1 MFFCA
6 MSDFC
11 PHYPIPKKKRSSILG
26 MFFGKQRSWLDG
38 LYERS
43 YQMQM
48 GEVRLPGVHLYMVN
62 QPALVKEI
70 LSERAAQFPKHE
82 LLDDALG
89 DLLGKSIFTTNGP
102 TWERQRAMME
112 PAFSSRGLGNSEAP
126 MQAAAGAFLLQLQGL
141 AKNEPANV
149 EDLLSHV
156 TADVIFRT
164 IFSQALNTQESG
176 DLIAAFAR
184 YQALVPTL
192 ALPKIFNLRFLR
204 SPKAKRE
211 SALAAKV
218 IREALAK
225 LIAPR
230 FLEYQSSG
238 QTKAD
243 ILGSF
248 LQARDPHTGSA
259 FSAEELLDQVCMLF
273 LAGHETSASA
283 LSWCWYLLAN
293 APEIQARLHTE
304 IVTAIGNQSEP
315 DIKEL
320 LKLELLRN
328 VFRESLRLFPP
339 VGFFARQTT
348 QPECMR
354 DKQLQTGAAV
364 LIAPWLIQRHRRYW
378 PKPDAFD
385 PDRYSRHDAQYE
397 QNREALRDAY
407 LPFGMGARVCIG
419 NAFALQEAVLILAL
433 VLRDFELLPVP
444 SRTPQPV
451 GRLTIRSSNGIWLT
465 LCPRKAL

>member
-1 MFFCA
+1 M
-6 MSDFC
+6 
-11 PHYPIPKKKRSSILG
+11 PK
-26 MFFGKQRSWLDG
+26 
-38 LYERS
+38 
-43 YQMQM
+43 
-48 GEVRLPGVHLYMVN
+48 
-62 QPALVKEI
+62 
-70 LSERAAQFPKHE
+70 
-82 LLDDALG
+82 
-89 DLLGKSIFTTNGP
+89 
-102 TWERQRAMME
+102 
-112 PAFSSRGLGNSEAP
+112 
-126 MQAAAGAFLLQLQGL
+126 
-141 AKNEPANV
+141 
-149 EDLLSHV
+149 
-156 TADVIFRT
+156 
-164 IFSQALNTQESG
+164 
-176 DLIAAFAR
+176 
-184 YQALVPTL
+184 L
-192 ALPKIFNLRFLR
+192 ALPKIFNLPFLR

-211 SALAAKV
+211 SAQAAQT
-218 IREALAK
+218 IRTSLQN

-230 FLEYQSSG
+230 YDQYQQMG
-238 QTKAD
+238 QTLPD
-243 ILGSF
+243 ILGAF
-248 LQARDPHTGSA
+248 LQARDPVADTA
-259 FSAEELLDQVCMLF
+259 FTEEELLDQVCMLF

-293 APEIQARLHTE
+293 APDIQERLHQE
-304 IVTAIGNQSEP
+304 IVDAIGDQAQPN
-315 DIKEL
+315 IKEL

-328 VFRESLRLFPP
+328 TFREALRLFPP

-385 PDRYSRHDAQYE
+385 PDRYARHDAQYE
-397 QNREALRDAY
+397 QNRAALRDAY

-433 VLRDFELLPVP
+433 VLRNFELLPVP